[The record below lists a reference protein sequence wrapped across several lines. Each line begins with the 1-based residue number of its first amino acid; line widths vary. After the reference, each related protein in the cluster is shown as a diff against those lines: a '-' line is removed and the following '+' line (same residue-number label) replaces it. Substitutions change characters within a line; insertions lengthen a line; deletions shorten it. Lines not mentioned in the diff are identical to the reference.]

1 MEPVKTSETPEKKES
16 FKCSSCGWVAD
27 EAKECCGKPME
38 KLCDCGSGEKAE
50 GCCEGK

>member
-1 MEPVKTSETPEKKES
+1 MEQVKSNEPQEKKES
-16 FKCSSCGWVAD
+16 YKCSSCGWVGD

-38 KLCDCGSGEKAE
+38 KLCDCGSGQPAE